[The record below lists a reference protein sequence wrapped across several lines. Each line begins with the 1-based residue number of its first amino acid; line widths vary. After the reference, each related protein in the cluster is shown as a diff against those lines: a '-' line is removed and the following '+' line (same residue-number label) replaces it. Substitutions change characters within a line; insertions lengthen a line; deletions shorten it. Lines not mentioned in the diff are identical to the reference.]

1 MELQEA
7 SGGSSILTRHP
18 SMSDSTV
25 DWSLLYG
32 AKNPDI
38 ASPGKKDRQFKAK
51 AARNRRGLQR
61 LPQGT
66 RS

>member
-7 SGGSSILTRHP
+7 SGGSSILARHP

-61 LPQGT
+61 LPQG
-66 RS
+66 S